1 MEKFQ
6 FPWLRFFWIPLVAL
20 IFSSLSWLV
29 ALTDDFAAK
38 YACDIQNKVPLDI
51 LLTVFYSVL
60 CSEVSLRI
68 FTLLQKWFPFERR
81 LKTLIVLH
89 VCLSSLLWMEMFT
102 ISQVILYGFDTPLKI
117 LLFKQNLLLALM
129 IALCMNTVH
138 IGMIL
143 FHRWTA
149 AHTEAEELKRSG
161 LEAQNTAL
169 KQQIDPHFLFNSLN
183 TLTALIEEEP
193 HNAVRFVQQLSNVY
207 RYVLQSKNHVT
218 ISLAEELAFVRAYA
232 FLHELR
238 FGENFGMTIDVP
250 ESSLNLHLPPLAIQL
265 CIENAVKHNIVS
277 RQKPLLINIAVKND
291 AVCVENTLQCKK
303 HSQDS
308 TRVGLSHI
316 RHRYSLLTDRQ
327 IQISENGQ
335 TFAVELPL
343 LTVASE
349 AHNPLLVSVVEHA

>member
-1 MEKFQ
+1 
-6 FPWLRFFWIPLVAL
+6 
-20 IFSSLSWLV
+20 
-29 ALTDDFAAK
+29 
-38 YACDIQNKVPLDI
+38 
-51 LLTVFYSVL
+51 
-60 CSEVSLRI
+60 LRI

-238 FGENFGMTIDVP
+238 
-250 ESSLNLHLPPLAIQL
+250 SSLNLHLPPLAIQL

>member
-1 MEKFQ
+1 
-6 FPWLRFFWIPLVAL
+6 
-20 IFSSLSWLV
+20 
-29 ALTDDFAAK
+29 
-38 YACDIQNKVPLDI
+38 
-51 LLTVFYSVL
+51 
-60 CSEVSLRI
+60 
-68 FTLLQKWFPFERR
+68 
-81 LKTLIVLH
+81 
-89 VCLSSLLWMEMFT
+89 
-102 ISQVILYGFDTPLKI
+102 
-117 LLFKQNLLLALM
+117 
-129 IALCMNTVH
+129 
-138 IGMIL
+138 
-143 FHRWTA
+143 
-149 AHTEAEELKRSG
+149 
-161 LEAQNTAL
+161 
-169 KQQIDPHFLFNSLN
+169 
-183 TLTALIEEEP
+183 
-193 HNAVRFVQQLSNVY
+193 
-207 RYVLQSKNHVT
+207 VLQSKNHVT